1 MSEYIRADKQLLAA
15 VFGIAT
21 SFITGII
28 LGLIEVHSGCA
39 LYSWVFWV
47 VIPVGAILSGFG
59 ATSGYY

>member
-1 MSEYIRADKQLLAA
+1 LAA

-28 LGLIEVHSGCA
+28 LGLIEVHSGYA

-59 ATSGYY
+59 AASGYY